1 MIQNPINLLNENNEA
16 SPTIPVDIS
25 YKEIKPNSTKDK
37 IVQIRKAKQQK
48 KIKRLRNK
56 KDYNELSI
64 GDMINHMNYSYMA
77 PSDIPNMAN
86 LARDTLPKEY
96 LNSKCQI
103 DVFNL
108 FKNKT
113 VATWDDVDE
122 IYKTCLQCLLD
133 LGEKVSY
140 FAKGV
145 NQMGKNYF
153 DDFVG
158 FSKSLSILS
167 KDMDHISNQIVAIE
181 EPIKDKQGIIVSADE
196 LMACYAKYQEFLKLN
211 ETINTIMVPTLCDLS
226 DAFQTAYDRFMAD
239 QTPEDKELAEKEL
252 NTELETINKE
262 GA

>member
-16 SPTIPVDIS
+16 GPTIPVDIS
-25 YKEIKPNSTKDK
+25 YKEIRPNSTKDK

-153 DDFVG
+153 DNFDMFD
-158 FSKSLSILS
+158 KSLVILAKDMEILS
-167 KDMDHISNQIVAIE
+167 NKIAAIK
-181 EPIKDKQGIIVSADE
+181 EPIKNKKGLVTQENE
-196 LMACYAKYQEFLKLN
+196 LMQCFDAYQAFMLLVTE
-211 ETINTIMVPTLCDLS
+211 INTILMPTVCNLS
-226 DAFQTAYDRFMAD
+226 SEFDTAYLRYVQD
-239 QTPEDKELAEKEL
+239 QNNQPDVQS
-252 NTELETINKE
+252 NNQ
-262 GA
+262 GV